1 MTNPAA
7 VIGLTFD
14 GTDIQQ
20 NPFGIFL
27 EIKRGMYEGPEV
39 RGTDTVVPAR
49 TGRIA
54 RNRVA
59 DRWIIELEGYVSGI
73 GADEEAQREHFL
85 DLADT
90 IGALFDPTAM
100 PATLSAAMQ
109 DGGTRTI
116 EARTLP
122 TVLWDQVVPSLAR
135 VNIQL
140 EAVEAWIVTPG
151 GS

>member
-1 MTNPAA
+1 VTNFAA
-7 VIGLTFD
+7 VIGLSFD
-14 GTDIQQ
+14 STDIQQ
-20 NPFGIFL
+20 NPIGIFL
-27 EIKRGMYEGPEV
+27 EIKRGLYEGPEV
-39 RGTDTVVPAR
+39 RGEDTVVPAR

-54 RNRVA
+54 RNRMA
-59 DRWIIELEGYVSGI
+59 DRWVIELEGYVSGL
-73 GADEEAQREHFL
+73 GSTEDAQREHFL
-85 DLADT
+85 DLADI

-100 PATLSAAMQ
+100 PATLQAEMQ

-122 TVLWDQVVPSLAR
+122 TVLWNQVVPSMAK

-140 EAVEAWIVTPG
+140 EAVEPWVVTVA

>member
-1 MTNPAA
+1 MTNAAA
-7 VIGLTFD
+7 VVGLTFD
-14 GTDIQQ
+14 GVDIQW
-20 NPFGIFL
+20 NPMGIFL
-27 EIKRGMYEGPEV
+27 EITRGLYEGPEV
-39 RGTDTVVPAR
+39 RGTDTVVPSL

-59 DRWIIELEGYVSGI
+59 DRWVIELQGYVAGTGST
-73 GADEEAQREHFL
+73 EHLQRNHFL

-90 IGALFDPTAM
+90 IRALFDPTAL
-100 PATLSAAMQ
+100 PATLVAYTQ

-116 EARTLP
+116 QARTLP
-122 TVLWDQVVPSLAR
+122 TIVWDQIVPAMAK

-140 EAVEAWIVTPG
+140 EAVEDWVVTVA

>member
-1 MTNPAA
+1 MTNAAA

-14 GTDIQQ
+14 STDIQQ
-20 NPFGIFL
+20 NPIGIFL

-39 RGTDTVVPAR
+39 RGSDTVVPSR

-59 DRWIIELEGYVSGI
+59 DRWVIELEGYVAGR
-73 GADEEAQREHFL
+73 GATEAAQREHFL
-85 DLADT
+85 DLVD
-90 IGALFDPTAM
+90 IVRALFDPTSL
-100 PATLSAAMQ
+100 PATLSAEMQ

-122 TVLWDQVVPSLAR
+122 TVLWDQVVPSMAR
-135 VNIQL
+135 VSVQL
-140 EAVEAWIVTPG
+140 EAVEDWVVTVA